1 LLFGDLVSN
10 AVLVYRDFDLGRMV
24 RIS

>member
-24 RIS
+24 RVS